1 MMKNCISKMQQDTCS
16 ARNAVPRTNFSEDH
30 LVKPKGIKNG
40 IVATPPFLVSLF
52 SVPDVCQLQDH
63 ASLNPVVMVC
73 SCLEIT
79 KQEHHTCEPQANNPV
94 DHTFMVCFM
103 PATTSPAFAE
113 TLPSLEG
120 MKMEEDA
127 FFVPS
132 PFGQRASQ

>member
-1 MMKNCISKMQQDTCS
+1 MQQDTCS
-16 ARNAVPRTNFSEDH
+16 ARNEVPRTDFSEDC
-30 LVKPKGIKNG
+30 L
-40 IVATPPFLVSLF
+40 
-52 SVPDVCQLQDH
+52 DH

-79 KQEHHTCEPQANNPV
+79 KQEHHTCEPQENNPM
-94 DHTFMVCFM
+94 DHTFMVCFT
-103 PATTSPAFAE
+103 PTTTSPAFAE

-127 FFVPS
+127 FFVPG